1 MGAGVG
7 VGRASVEGVRIEDV
21 VVVRGFLLGFEG
33 DSWDFRFR
41 GEEEGSLVKEFDVS
55 VVVSVCETLRSLLK
69 DVEAELSP
77 TLGMGSS

>member
-1 MGAGVG
+1 
-7 VGRASVEGVRIEDV
+7 
-21 VVVRGFLLGFEG
+21 
-33 DSWDFRFR
+33 
-41 GEEEGSLVKEFDVS
+41 VKEFDVS